1 MNAKT
6 MKILFLVIA
15 LIICLSVA
23 LYAAHSYSSQAKV
36 TTPSVTA
43 DDSGLDI
50 ITPVKADKSVIRKI
64 K

>member
-1 MNAKT
+1 MNAKM

-23 LYAAHSYSSQAKV
+23 LYAAHSYNSQAKV

-43 DDSGLDI
+43 DDNGPTI